1 MSEFVFLSVEEV
13 EMLHQW
19 SLGRFGGQDGIRDRN
34 AFESAVYHPQNIY
47 FYDQGDVFDI
57 AAAYCYHIAQ
67 AQAFLDGNKRTAAAA
82 AIVFLEANGYP
93 LKGDPMRIY
102 EAMIRVANH
111 ESEKTEL
118 RELFRELT
126 ANPRLV

>member
-1 MSEFVFLSVEEV
+1 KSSFRQERKTVRKISSMSEFVFLSVEEV

-82 AIVFLEANGYP
+82 AIVF
-93 LKGDPMRIY
+93 
-102 EAMIRVANH
+102 
-111 ESEKTEL
+111 
-118 RELFRELT
+118 
-126 ANPRLV
+126 